1 MNIHTSLWFL
11 CLLLQKEL
19 MCIWVF
25 FVWALSHLFCFF
37 FVIFILCAYQWSP
50 TRIHSFSFFIP
61 IACSLDSGHTKSIL
75 MNIFTKTQTYIKI
88 TKMRLWLCNGKNK
101 NKEMG
106 AEQRTPEAVF
116 LLFLFAEK
124 HKKYCEHFVY
134 STKMIHLCQTHWK
147 HKRPTH
153 LNVCMMYAL
162 QILYARTPSA
172 IKSHII
178 SSSDEHN
185 KEWPSIPRDT
195 MW

>member
-1 MNIHTSLWFL
+1 MLVITEGIDVHMSIF
-11 CLLLQKEL
+11 CLSA
-19 MCIWVF
+19 F
-25 FVWALSHLFCFF
+25 AFVLFF

-50 TRIHSFSFFIP
+50 REYIHFLFFIP

-153 LNVCMMYAL
+153 RMCAWCM
-162 QILYARTPSA
+162 LYKCFTR
-172 IKSHII
+172 
-178 SSSDEHN
+178 EHH
-185 KEWPSIPRDT
+185 RQ
-195 MW
+195 

>member
-37 FVIFILCAYQWSP
+37 LLFSFCVHINDLQREY
-50 TRIHSFSFFIP
+50 IHFLFFIP

-124 HKKYCEHFVY
+124 HKKILWAFCVFNKDDTPVPNALKTQATNP
-134 STKMIHLCQTHWK
+134 S
-147 HKRPTH
+147 
-153 LNVCMMYAL
+153 NVCMMYAL
-162 QILYARTPSA
+162 QMLYARTPSA